1 MKRYKLRTKSF
12 EFYML
17 RGLRL
22 LRSHITAAV
31 KGEANMDKNQLAKNI
46 RSAVKKGELDTLKDL
61 LQKDIDMLTWMT
73 PFGTWLHV
81 AAAHGHLEI
90 VKFLIK
96 AGLDSNAQRGTFS
109 TNALERAA
117 AKGHLEIAD
126 YLISQNIEMDTTEPD
141 RNPLFAA
148 IYGGHLDIVK
158 LLVRNNIDLSIN
170 YSSET
175 MKDMDAYSFAIE
187 RGQTEIAEY
196 LKKAYVLRQ

>member
-1 MKRYKLRTKSF
+1 
-12 EFYML
+12 
-17 RGLRL
+17 
-22 LRSHITAAV
+22 
-31 KGEANMDKNQLAKNI
+31 MDKNQLAKGI
-46 RSAVKKGELDTLKDL
+46 RLAVKNGELDTLKDL
-61 LQKDIDMLTWMT
+61 LQKETDMLTWMT

-90 VKFLIK
+90 VKHLIK
-96 AGLDSNAQRGTFS
+96 VGLDINAQGGTFS

-126 YLISQNIEMDTTEPD
+126 YLISQKIEMDTTEPD

-158 LLVRNNIDLSIN
+158 LLVRNSIDLSIN

-175 MKDMDAYSFAIE
+175 MEDMNAYSFAIE

-196 LKKAYVLRQ
+196 LKKEMGVLR